1 MTSTPGRLTSPC
13 TTLTLTNANLR
24 YQLEDALASW
34 TGSNAQLELEKVAA
48 ASPFFRAS
56 AVLIELPQSL
66 A

>member
-1 MTSTPGRLTSPC
+1 MLTFA
-13 TTLTLTNANLR
+13 TNLKM
-24 YQLEDALASW
+24 LLPVGLA
-34 TGSNAQLELEKVAA
+34 QMHKLEKVAA